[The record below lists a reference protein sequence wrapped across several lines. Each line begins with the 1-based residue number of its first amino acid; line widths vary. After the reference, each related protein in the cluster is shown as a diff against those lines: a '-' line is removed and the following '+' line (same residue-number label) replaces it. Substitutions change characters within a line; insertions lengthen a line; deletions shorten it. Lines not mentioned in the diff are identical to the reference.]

1 MEKGL
6 AIEVK
11 SNEDGSFTRN
21 DIATSLR
28 ESMVGKKIIINTR
41 ETAAIVGNLKL
52 DQDHCIA
59 AFVQFLKIE
68 SGNKYEVEDDHY
80 CVLF

>member
-1 MEKGL
+1 VEKGL

-28 ESMVGKKIIINTR
+28 QSMVGKKIRINTR
-41 ETAAIVGNLKL
+41 EPAAIVGNLKL
-52 DQDHCIA
+52 HQDRCIA
-59 AFVQFLKIE
+59 TFVQFLKIE
-68 SGNKYEVEDDHY
+68 SGNKYEVEE
-80 CVLF
+80 LA